1 MGNLGINHSVWL
13 EKEDLKKL
21 REKVAEGSLDAKIE
35 LSALD
40 VEDAHDV
47 EKNLAFLS
55 DLAEKDKVLALM
67 DLYFIYFE
75 GVTRTE
81 ADGSETV
88 LVAED
93 EDKAESYLR
102 KAASLGSSW
111 AMEGCAIRAMVKRM
125 TCDEKDLTE
134 EHFLEEEKWRLAA
147 DEASKTDK
155 NDLAPSAV
163 VSNMEALAAL
173 YENDNPKNPI
183 SNAEKAALW
192 RSKANKKKNFD
203 ADF

>member
-1 MGNLGINHSVWL
+1 MENLGINHSVWL

-21 REKVAEGSLDAKIE
+21 HEKVAEGSLDAKIE
-35 LSALD
+35 LAALE

-55 DLAEKDKVLALM
+55 DLAEKDRVLALI

-102 KAASLGSSW
+102 KAASLGSFW

-134 EHFLEEEKWRLAA
+134 ENFLEEEKWRLAA
-147 DEASKTDK
+147 DEASQTDK

>member
-1 MGNLGINHSVWL
+1 MENLGINHSVWL

-35 LSALD
+35 LSALEI
-40 VEDAHDV
+40 EDAHDV

-81 ADGSETV
+81 ADESETV
-88 LVAED
+88 LIAED

-102 KAASLGSSW
+102 KAASLGSPW

-147 DEASKTDK
+147 DEASQTDK
-155 NDLAPSAV
+155 NALAPSAV
-163 VSNMEALAAL
+163 VSNMEALASL

-183 SNAEKAALW
+183 SNAEKTALW